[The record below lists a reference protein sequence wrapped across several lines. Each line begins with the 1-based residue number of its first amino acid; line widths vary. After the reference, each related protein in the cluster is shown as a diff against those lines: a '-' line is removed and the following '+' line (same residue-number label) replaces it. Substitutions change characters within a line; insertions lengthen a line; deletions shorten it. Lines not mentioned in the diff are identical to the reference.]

1 MFKEICKNNLLVRVG
16 IVVNVSSVWVQKV
29 HRSVDNATSLWNRVA
44 VGAQDEE
51 MGNFAHFRDNESP
64 RFGLRTLLEA
74 LQADSSLG

>member
-1 MFKEICKNNLLVRVG
+1 MFKENCKNNLLVRVG

-29 HRSVDNATSLWNRVA
+29 HRSVDNATSLWNRLP
-44 VGAQDEE
+44 VGAQDEA
-51 MGNFAHFRDNESP
+51 MGNFARFRDNGSP